1 MSTDFKDASARHLAD
16 AQLLQAQ
23 SRLANADHLYGVSA
37 ECSLKCIMV
46 GLGHPADGTGAPTG
60 HKDHI
65 NVLLAKFQVWASGLL
80 DANHVAMLP
89 AAAAFSQWGVYQRY
103 WAKTNGRFVAGTVA
117 VTANAATQCRAVVTD
132 MILDGIL

>member
-1 MSTDFKDASARHLAD
+1 MSTNFKDASVRHLAD
-16 AQLLQAQ
+16 AQLLEAQ

-46 GLGHPADGTGAPTG
+46 GLGHSVDNRGAPEE
-60 HKDHI
+60 HAHHI
-65 NVLLAKFQVWASGLL
+65 DVLLAKFQVWASGLL

-89 AAAAFSQWGVYQRY
+89 TIAAFTQWNVGQRY
-103 WAKTNGRFVAGTVA
+103 WAGNNPRFVSGTVA
-117 VTANAATQCRAVVTD
+117 VTASAATQCRAVVND